1 VFGHVQLAP
10 RWQIFAHGEWQ
21 RPSRIVSPNERD
33 SIVYGGVQFSPMK
46 LVDIALVY
54 KREVVTNGAL
64 ATANGVIG
72 CAASAAFFAA
82 ATPANACTGRGAR
95 RIRPVHPVALQA
107 CRARGRPP
115 KPALAILP
123 ARELPARL

>member
-72 CAASAAFFAA
+72 CAASATAFFATA
-82 ATPANACTGRGAR
+82 ATPANACTGRGDEFGLFTQL
-95 RIRPVHPVALQA
+95 HFW
-107 CRARGRPP
+107 RAGRAAGRPS
-115 KPALAILP
+115 LRLP
-123 ARELPARL
+123 SSPRA